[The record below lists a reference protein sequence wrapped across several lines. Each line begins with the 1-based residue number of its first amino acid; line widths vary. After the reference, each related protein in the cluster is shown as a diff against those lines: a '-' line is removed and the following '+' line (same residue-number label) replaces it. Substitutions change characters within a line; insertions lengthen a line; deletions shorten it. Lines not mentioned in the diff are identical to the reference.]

1 MVPGIQPKYL
11 VEEILHKRIFSWD
24 VRLESKFMSHKRIF
38 SWDVHLE
45 SKFMSHK
52 RIFSWDAHLESKYMS
67 HKRIWDAHLESK
79 YVSHKRIRLCEQ
91 SVYAES
97 PLLPELIPLLLTM
110 PCRS

>member
-1 MVPGIQPKYL
+1 MWRAPNAFFDVSLHTQYEIL
-11 VEEILHKRIFSWD
+11 EVEEIL
-24 VRLESKFMSHKRIF
+24 HKRIF

-52 RIFSWDAHLESKYMS
+52 RIFSWDVHLESKSMS

-97 PLLPELIPLLLTM
+97 PLLFDINILQILLLTF
-110 PCRS
+110 

>member
-52 RIFSWDAHLESKYMS
+52 RI
-67 HKRIWDAHLESK
+67 WDAHLESK

-97 PLLPELIPLLLTM
+97 PLLL
-110 PCRS
+110 